1 MNVCHLMDFK
11 AIWYTLHGATI
22 KKMAF
27 SNLIFPYQSLIIS
40 YHIISHHII
49 SYIIPYIISD
59 HIRLDQVT
67 DNIHIVYFVYQHIE
81 CQIQSYHLFRQ
92 TIISLRSVSH
102 PRQFPCWFTGFFFF
116 FFFLGGGVHIKF
128 VGLSVYSFLALWSS
142 ITARV
147 SYHPYNSKWITCVL
161 LSMSYNHMI
170 SAIFQLH
177 IFGIIDIWS
186 KLFIHFIWTNSH

>member
-67 DNIHIVYFVYQHIE
+67 DNIHIVYFVYGHIE

-102 PRQFPCWFTGFFFF
+102 TSPGIQGNSMLIYWVFLVFFF
-116 FFFLGGGVHIKF
+116 HIKF

-142 ITARV
+142 ITARI
-147 SYHPYNSKWITCVL
+147 SHHPYNSKWITRVL

>member
-1 MNVCHLMDFK
+1 MGCNEGLSPN
-11 AIWYTLHGATI
+11 AIWCTLNGATI

-27 SNLIFPYQSLIIS
+27 SNLIFPYQYLIIS
-40 YHIISHHII
+40 YYITSYNIIYHTIYHN
-49 SYIIPYIISD
+49 IIPYIISD

-67 DNIHIVYFVYQHIE
+67 DNIHLVYFVYQRIE
-81 CQIQSYHLFRQ
+81 HQIQSCHLFRQ

-102 PRQFPCWFTGFFFF
+102 TRQCLVGLSVYS
-116 FFFLGGGVHIKF
+116 FL
-128 VGLSVYSFLALWSS
+128 GLSVYSFLALWSS
-142 ITARV
+142 ITARL
-147 SYHPYNSKWITCVL
+147 SHHPYNSKLITRVP

-186 KLFIHFIWTNSH
+186 KLLIHFIWTNSH